1 MKDNYIFILE
11 SQVRDLE
18 EDIKDFGGGQL
29 VKLVARKVKKNTNYL
44 INRILDELESIKKQG
59 DLISFLEVKKI
70 LEKMLKE

>member
-18 EDIKDFGGGQL
+18 EDIKNFGGGQL
-29 VKLVARKVKKNTNYL
+29 VKLVTRKIKKNTNYL

-59 DLISFLEVKKI
+59 DLISFSEVKKI
-70 LEKMLKE
+70 LEKILKE